1 LLVLEIAAAEIAY
14 VAVAQTLLVMVRKEG
29 LEPTRLAALEPKSSA
44 STNSATFA
52 HLIPEE
58 SGVFNRAILPDPAPT
73 RHLANRLS
81 LQSKAIIA
89 GLSITCGRC

>member
-1 LLVLEIAAAEIAY
+1 LLVLEKTAAEIAY
-14 VAVAQTLLVMVRKEG
+14 LAVAQTLLVMVRKEG

-58 SGVFNRAILPDPAPT
+58 SGFLTAPFYLIRPPPAT
-73 RHLANRLS
+73 LQTGYRCRRRL
-81 LQSKAIIA
+81 
-89 GLSITCGRC
+89 